1 MDPQEIRMQ
10 TKMSL
15 GIVKDCYADCVNNFS
30 SDQLSSSEKT
40 CLQNCAKRTMQM
52 FMVFGEAQ
60 QGIMSRQGGMQ
71 QFWVRLHMNE
81 YLYHFTLPLS
91 KKITKLN

>member
-71 QFWVRLHMNE
+71 QFWETDGIKRML
-81 YLYHFTLPLS
+81 LKRIILHFTLN
-91 KKITKLN
+91 IA